1 MSTVFGIYKKVTDIQ
16 LVDDCLPEDYLDEDF
31 IEVAFRG
38 NKTGLRWTN
47 ELGQFLPNELNVYP
61 LDNSAQGIYT
71 IGDIKYSMM
80 SPEERRTTKID
91 SL

>member
-1 MSTVFGIYKKVTDIQ
+1 MSTVFGIYKKRTDIQ
-16 LVDDCLPEDYLDEDF
+16 LVDDCLPDYFLDDDF

-38 NKTGLRWTN
+38 NVTGFRWTN
-47 ELGQFLPNELNVYP
+47 ELGTYLINEIKVYP

-80 SPEERRTTKID
+80 SPEERRKNKID